1 MMKNPAAN
9 IRSGKLLASVRLQV
23 RRNHFNGSPIFTL
36 LEGYCRESI
45 KRPIGTTALM
55 PACRDRRVTGG
66 LQAVFN
72 YQALVGD
79 ADQSHA
85 NPIEVARLHCVLA

>member
-9 IRSGKLLASVRLQV
+9 MRSVKLLASVRLG
-23 RRNHFNGSPIFTL
+23 RSAEAISMNLNGWPISTL

-45 KRPIGTTALM
+45 KRPIGATALQ
-55 PACRDRRVTGG
+55 ASLQDRHVNAGS
-66 LQAVFN
+66 QAVFN
-72 YQALVGD
+72 YQAFVGD

-85 NPIEVARLHCVLA
+85 NPIG